1 MSDTTDA
8 ELPPIGSPGRRL
20 SRAQRSTIIQ
30 WTIFVL
36 GLGVVALLLGPTV
49 SWGALR
55 DSFLDP
61 DIFRDQFPKI
71 ITEGAR
77 NTIVYTAIAFV
88 GGVVFGLIAA
98 LMRQSKVTPA
108 RLLARLYVDFF
119 RSIPALMTILL
130 VGFGVPIAFR
140 DYNLP
145 GFFNSLY
152 GKGCFALALVAGA
165 YIAETIRAG
174 IEAIPKGQSE
184 AARSLGMKVGTTY
197 RHIILPQAFRVVIP
211 PMANE
216 FILLLKDT
224 SLLAILG
231 VAVGERE
238 LTTFGRLVSN
248 RVANPTPLAA
258 AALMYLVIT
267 VPLTVLLNVLQK
279 RQRSRER

>member
-1 MSDTTDA
+1 VSQSIDTV
-8 ELPPIGSPGRRL
+8 EPPTSPGRRL
-20 SRAQRSTIIQ
+20 SRSQRSTLIQ
-30 WTIFVL
+30 WAIVL
-36 GLGVVALLLGPTV
+36 AGLGVVAAVLVPTV
-49 SWGALR
+49 AWGALR

-61 DIFRDQFPKI
+61 DIFRNQFPDI
-71 ITEGAR
+71 ITEGVK
-77 NTIVYTAIAFV
+77 NTLVYTAISFV
-88 GGVVFGLIAA
+88 GGVVLGLIAA

-108 RLLARLYVDFF
+108 RILARVYVDFF

-140 DYNLP
+140 DYDLP
-145 GFFNSLY
+145 GFFNSIY
-152 GKGCFALALVAGA
+152 GKGCLALALVSGA

-174 IEAIPKGQSE
+174 IEAIPKGQTE
-184 AARSLGMKVGTTY
+184 AARSLGMKVSTTY
-197 RHIILPQAFRVVIP
+197 RYVILPQAFRIVIP

-238 LTTFGRLVSN
+238 LTTFGRLISN

-258 AALMYLVIT
+258 AAVMYLVIT
-267 VPLTVLLNVLQK
+267 VPLTILLNVLQK
-279 RQRSRER
+279 RQRTRER